1 MILIVRL
8 LRETMK
14 RKTAAQTI
22 QSLVIA
28 IVVGA
33 VPANFIGGFVG
44 DSKDRGTVT
53 ILVWAMVALPGYILL
68 NEIETK

>member
-1 MILIVRL
+1 
-8 LRETMK
+8 MK